1 MFAGF
6 TGSLPFF
13 VVLDGFCLRGSLEVV
28 AGLIVLPGVSL
39 ALAGC
44 DHSYFV
50 GSYTSILALQLDPLS
65 ASFVIDTSPL
75 LRAPPAP
82 VLGSVTSSNPVG
94 QQWQREAFSS
104 THQFFQGVNAGALAI
119 WDVLGG
125 SQLST
130 TNLNA
135 ICRMHR
141 ARNTEIQN
149 GVISLTSHFHINQ
162 VCFTE
167 VKAGCNLYRTSFYC
181 CVPQHKGLRCWWYLW
196 IIPQHKE
203 ILMTC
208 TPAVVV
214 EEAILFSVLLLRDIP
229 FRREKMPQGK
239 KCFLLVLSLGN
250 LLCDVYNNYVGSLA
264 RGKTLLWKQLKCF

>member
-1 MFAGF
+1 M
-6 TGSLPFF
+6 
-13 VVLDGFCLRGSLEVV
+13 LDRFCLRGSLKVV

-50 GSYTSILALQLDPLS
+50 GSYTSILALKLDPLG

-82 VLGSVTSSNPVG
+82 VLGSITSSNPVG
-94 QQWQREAFSS
+94 EQWQREAFTS
-104 THQFFQGVNAGALAI
+104 THQLLQRIDAGALAI
-119 WDVLGG
+119 WNVLGG
-125 SQLST
+125 SQFPT
-130 TNLNA
+130 ANLNT

-141 ARNTEIQN
+141 IINTEIQN
-149 GVISLTSHFHINQ
+149 GEISLTSLFHINKL
-162 VCFTE
+162 CFAE
-167 VKAGCNLYRTSFYC
+167 VKVGCNLYRTSLCC
-181 CVPQHKGLRCWWYLW
+181 CVPQHKGLEHWWYLW
-196 IIPQHKE
+196 VLTQHKE
-203 ILMTC
+203 IIMIC
-208 TPAVVV
+208 TSAVVV
-214 EEAILFSVLLLRDIP
+214 EEAILLSILLLRDIP

-264 RGKTLLWKQLKCF
+264 RGKIVLWKLFMCF